1 MNIEKSWKEEAMNHS
16 VKCYPEEC
24 CGLVAIKNGEEI
36 FWKCKNIAYEYKAT
50 SFVIDPDD
58 WIKCEDSVD
67 EIVGIV
73 HSHPDNELS
82 FSLTDKISCK
92 ELDLT
97 FYLVEPSSDRIIK
110 IEPNEVKC
118 LEK

>member
-1 MNIEKSWKEEAMNHS
+1 MNIDKCWKKQAMNHADS
-16 VKCYPEEC
+16 CYPDEC
-24 CGLVAIKNGEEI
+24 CGIVAIKNNKEI
-36 FWKCKNIAYEYKAT
+36 YWKCKNIAHEYKAT

-58 WIKCEDSVD
+58 WIECEDSVD

-73 HSHPDNELS
+73 HSHPDNELI
-82 FSLTDKISCK
+82 FSVTDKISCK
-92 ELDLT
+92 QLDLT

-118 LEK
+118 